1 MKDLN
6 KLNYLTNMAN
16 TTSHYTFYL
25 VGDGGVGKTSY
36 LRRLTTGHY
45 TQPNRF
51 SNQNNNHNSDED
63 FVYHATFN
71 TNYGRKNITFVEM
84 NNCNHFDCDGVIFMF
99 DKTEMN
105 TLNRIGR
112 LMENHSEYINK
123 FVLCGNKS
131 DLRNTSLSP
140 ACDLLNFPSIP
151 NRQYFDISVRSLYNF
166 EKPIL
171 SLLQQ
176 IQTNNNNNG
185 NNLVFIPNHVN
196 AAEFLV

>member
-1 MKDLN
+1 
-6 KLNYLTNMAN
+6 MAN
-16 TTSHYTFYL
+16 TTSHYTFFL

-36 LRRLTTGHY
+36 LRRLTTGHFLPPN
-45 TQPNRF
+45 QSPNRIN
-51 SNQNNNHNSDED
+51 NQNIDGD
-63 FVYHATFN
+63 FVYDASFN
-71 TNYGRKNITFVEM
+71 TNYGRKNITFVEL
-84 NNCNHFDCDGVIFMF
+84 NNCNLFDCDGVIFMF

-105 TLNRIGR
+105 TLDRIGR
-112 LMENHSEYINK
+112 LMENHSQHIDN

-131 DLRNTSLSP
+131 DLRNTHLSP
-140 ACDLLNFPSIP
+140 DSDSFNFPTIP

-176 IQTNNNNNG
+176 IQNNNNNNG

-196 AAEFLV
+196 AADFLV

>member
-1 MKDLN
+1 
-6 KLNYLTNMAN
+6 
-16 TTSHYTFYL
+16 
-25 VGDGGVGKTSY
+25 
-36 LRRLTTGHY
+36 
-45 TQPNRF
+45 
-51 SNQNNNHNSDED
+51 
-63 FVYHATFN
+63 
-71 TNYGRKNITFVEM
+71 
-84 NNCNHFDCDGVIFMF
+84 MF

-105 TLNRIGR
+105 TLDRIGR
-112 LMENHSEYINK
+112 LMENHSQHIDN

-131 DLRNTSLSP
+131 DLRNTLLSP
-140 ACDLLNFPSIP
+140 DSDSFNFPTIP

-176 IQTNNNNNG
+176 IQNNNNNNR

>member
-1 MKDLN
+1 
-6 KLNYLTNMAN
+6 MAN

-36 LRRLTTGHY
+36 LQRLTTGHY
-45 TQPNRF
+45 LQP
-51 SNQNNNHNSDED
+51 NQNNDIIYD
-63 FVYHATFN
+63 ATFN
-71 TNYGRKNITFVEM
+71 TNYGRKNISFIEM

-112 LMENHSEYINK
+112 LMEDHSEYIDN

-131 DLRNTSLSP
+131 DLRNKSLSP
-140 ACDLLNFPSIP
+140 DLFNFPTIP

-176 IQTNNNNNG
+176 IQTNNNING
-185 NNLVFIPNHVN
+185 NNLVFIPNHIN

>member
-1 MKDLN
+1 
-6 KLNYLTNMAN
+6 MAN

-25 VGDGGVGKTSY
+25 IGDGGVGKTSY
-36 LRRLTTGHY
+36 LQRLTTGHY
-45 TQPNRF
+45 LQTNHNN
-51 SNQNNNHNSDED
+51 NQNIEHNVIYDAS
-63 FVYHATFN
+63 FN

-84 NNCNHFDCDGVIFMF
+84 NNCNNFDCDGVIFMF

-105 TLNRIGR
+105 TLDRIGR
-112 LMENHSEYINK
+112 LMEDHSEYIDN

-131 DLRNTSLSP
+131 DLRNISLLP
-140 ACDLLNFPSIP
+140 TRDLLNFPDIP

-176 IQTNNNNNG
+176 IQNNNNING
-185 NNLVFIPNHVN
+185 NNLVFLPNHVN
-196 AAEFLV
+196 TADFLV

>member
-1 MKDLN
+1 
-6 KLNYLTNMAN
+6 MAN
-16 TTSHYTFYL
+16 TTSHYTFFL

-36 LRRLTTGHY
+36 LRRLTTGHFLL
-45 TQPNRF
+45 PNRINNRIN
-51 SNQNNNHNSDED
+51 NQNQNHGEN
-63 FVYHATFN
+63 FVYDASFN
-71 TNYGRKNITFVEM
+71 TNYGRKNITFIEL
-84 NNCNHFDCDGVIFMF
+84 NNCNNFDCDGVIFMF

-105 TLNRIGR
+105 TLDRIGR
-112 LMENHSEYINK
+112 LMENHSQHIDN

-131 DLRNTSLSP
+131 DLRNT
-140 ACDLLNFPSIP
+140 LLLPDDDTFNFPNIP

-176 IQTNNNNNG
+176 IQNNNNNNG
-185 NNLVFIPNHVN
+185 NNLVFLPNHVN